1 MFLWPN
7 FIYPDPQYISQYD
20 FCDKISF
27 FWQIPSSPRQLL
39 PWQQLHLDCHGA
51 TWKSGRDQVGRQL
64 HFLQLI
70 DSTAFARFDVLQL
83 EASRGCRYDY
93 VAIYEGN
100 LINNTQLLGEILN
113 SC

>member
-1 MFLWPN
+1 MYHNYCHVFLLANIDNGLLWTW
-7 FIYPDPQYISQYD
+7 
-20 FCDKISF
+20 SF
-27 FWQIPSSPRQLL
+27 HDTAW
-39 PWQQLHLDCHGA
+39 
-51 TWKSGRDQVGRQL
+51 WKYLCQ
-64 HFLQLI
+64 FFQLI

-113 SC
+113 PS